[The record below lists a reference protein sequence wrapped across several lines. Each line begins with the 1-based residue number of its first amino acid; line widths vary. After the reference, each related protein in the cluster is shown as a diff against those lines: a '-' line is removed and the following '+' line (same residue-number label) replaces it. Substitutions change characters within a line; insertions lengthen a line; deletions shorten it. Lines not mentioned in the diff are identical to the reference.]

1 MTLAE
6 RLEQA
11 AEAATTGGPPP
22 WSVRVAEGGVEVT
35 LELTAIESLACA
47 FERLDVRNVAWAGKP
62 IAEVKRVAEDLAKRL
77 TYLLETIRPIETDPE
92 HCVVQMRSSPPRRE
106 EDKSSY
112 YELIVERSGA
122 LSLRRYEKQPGDVRR
137 QVPIL
142 LTREVFRRLLT
153 DFAAVK

>member
-11 AEAATTGGPPP
+11 AEAAVVGGPAP
-22 WSVRVAEGGVEVT
+22 WKVGVDEGDVEVAV
-35 LELTAIESLACA
+35 ELTAMESLACA
-47 FERLDVRNVAWAGKP
+47 FDRLEVRNRAWAGKP
-62 IAEVKRVAEDLAKRL
+62 IAEIKLVAEDLSKRL
-77 TYLLETIRPIETDPE
+77 TYLLEAIRPIETDVE
-92 HCVVQMRSSPPRRE
+92 QCVVQMRSSPPRRE

-112 YELIVERSGA
+112 YELIVERAGA
-122 LSLRRYEKQPGDVRR
+122 LSLRRYEKPAGEVRR

-142 LTREVFRRLLT
+142 LTREVFRRLLE

>member
-11 AEAATTGGPPP
+11 AEAATTGGSPP
-22 WSVRVAEGGVEVT
+22 WTVSVAEGDLEVS
-35 LELTAIESLACA
+35 LELTALESLACA
-47 FERLDVRNVAWAGKP
+47 FDRLDVRNRAWAGKP
-62 IAEVKRVAEDLAKRL
+62 IGEIKRIAEDLSGRL
-77 TYLLETIRPIETDPE
+77 TYLLESIRPIETDPE
-92 HCVVQMRSSPPRRE
+92 HCVVQLRSSPPRRE

-112 YELIVERSGA
+112 YELIVERAGA
-122 LSLRRYEKQPGDVRR
+122 LSLRRYEKPSGEVRR

-142 LTREVFRRLLT
+142 LTREVFRRLLG

>member
-1 MTLAE
+1 MTLVE

-11 AEAATTGGPPP
+11 AEAATTGGSPP
-22 WSVRVAEGGVEVT
+22 WTVSVAEGGIQVT
-35 LELTAIESLACA
+35 LELNALESLACA
-47 FERLDVRNVAWAGKP
+47 FDQMRVSNVAWAGKP
-62 IAEVKRVAEDLAKRL
+62 IGEVKRVAEDLAGRL
-77 TYLLETIRPIETDPE
+77 TYLLEPIRPIETDVE
-92 HCVVQMRSSPPRRE
+92 QCVVQMRSNPPRRE

-112 YELIVERSGA
+112 YELIVERAGS
-122 LSLRRYEKQPGDVRR
+122 LSLRRFEKQFGEVRR